1 MAASKEAAKTLEV
14 SSMGH
19 RHELQNAGHTQ
30 MSKHLREGQTLDAS
44 NNGVS
49 GDLMP
54 IQSQS
59 SKNQLKNKIAK
70 KQHLRSLTSHK
81 LQAPQK
87 AVQLRKED
95 VQRDGSHHVNKSH

>member
-14 SSMGH
+14 SSLGH

-49 GDLMP
+49 GDLLP
-54 IQSQS
+54 IQS
-59 SKNQLKNKIAK
+59 
-70 KQHLRSLTSHK
+70 
-81 LQAPQK
+81 
-87 AVQLRKED
+87 
-95 VQRDGSHHVNKSH
+95 